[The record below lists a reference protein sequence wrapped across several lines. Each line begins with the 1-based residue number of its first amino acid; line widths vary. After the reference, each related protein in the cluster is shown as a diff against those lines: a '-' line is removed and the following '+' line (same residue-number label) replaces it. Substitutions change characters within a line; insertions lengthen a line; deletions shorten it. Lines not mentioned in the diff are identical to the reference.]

1 MEFIPYAIAIIG
13 GAMAGFINTLAGSG
27 SAITLGIFTEILGL
41 PPNMANGTNRVGIMA
56 QGITTTWTFHKNGK
70 LKISHSKFYIVLVII
85 GAIMGIY
92 TATQVSNEQF
102 KEVYKYLM
110 LLTLFF
116 ILIKPSRWLKP
127 TENDFK
133 LSPALAVVLFI
144 PLGFY
149 GGFIQMGMGIF
160 FLIIMVILA
169 KVSIMES
176 NAVKIFVV
184 MLYTVIALAVFAYN
198 GLIDWKLG
206 GIMAIGQATGGWI
219 GAELGSKW
227 KYADKAAYYMLV
239 LIVSLISIRLIF
251 GSSV

>member
-1 MEFIPYAIAIIG
+1 
-13 GAMAGFINTLAGSG
+13 
-27 SAITLGIFTEILGL
+27 
-41 PPNMANGTNRVGIMA
+41 
-56 QGITTTWTFHKNGK
+56 
-70 LKISHSKFYIVLVII
+70 
-85 GAIMGIY
+85 
-92 TATQVSNEQF
+92 
-102 KEVYKYLM
+102 M